1 MSSLEEYHNG
11 TIPQHRYRGT
21 TTEEL
26 PRHRFQGTA
35 KECQIVPYQSSTEEP
50 SGGTTKSLLRNYCKM
65 LKRYRTRVLW
75 RNHRNITP
83 KELVKNVRTVPYQNS
98 TEELP

>member
-21 TTEEL
+21 IAEEL
-26 PRHRFQGTA
+26 PRHRSRGTT
-35 KECQIVPYQSSTEEP
+35 KECQIVPYRSSTEEP
-50 SGGTTKSLLRNYCKM
+50 SGGTTTSLLRNYCRM
-65 LKRYRTRVLW
+65 LKRYCTGVLW
-75 RNHRNITP
+75 RNHHNITP
-83 KELVKNVRTVPYQNS
+83 EELVKNVKTVPYQNS